1 MGGRLA
7 IRPSTFHQSFT
18 QVFIRIGQRG
28 CHLIKYFLNNI
39 KYWPRRSCGLFNEDD
54 FVFLVSL
61 SLSSRFIFQVESEKN
76 KDKKNKIE
84 QARNEDEIM
93 FGNSI

>member
-1 MGGRLA
+1 M
-7 IRPSTFHQSFT
+7 TSF
-18 QVFIRIGQRG
+18 
-28 CHLIKYFLNNI
+28 
-39 KYWPRRSCGLFNEDD
+39 
-54 FVFLVSL
+54 FLVSL